1 MDRIQGGFM
10 VKGNL
15 KLFYWRLGF
24 VGVMLLAAGAGWMP
38 GSQAEATPPGS
49 KQLLVLYPAKT
60 FEGGKAHFYEH
71 KTDAGTTIKYFILQS
86 SDGVI
91 RAAFDACDVCWAEG
105 KGYSQKG
112 DFMICNNCKQRFAS
126 ARINEVKGGCNPH
139 PLNRQVVDGNV
150 VIKIPDILEGARF
163 FQLAKKG
170 SR

>member
-1 MDRIQGGFM
+1 MN
-10 VKGNL
+10 KGNCR
-15 KLFYWRLGF
+15 LFLWGVGLMVMASF
-24 VGVMLLAAGAGWMP
+24 VAGAGSMLT
-38 GSQAEATPPGS
+38 SRAEAAPPAS
-49 KQLLVLYPAKT
+49 QQLLVFHPAKT

-71 KTDAGTTIKYFILQS
+71 KTDEGLTIKYFILKS

-91 RAAFDACDVCWAEG
+91 RAAFDACEVCWAEG

-126 ARINEVKGGCNPH
+126 TRINEVKGGCNPH
-139 PLNRQVVDGNV
+139 PLNRQIVDSNV

-170 SR
+170 KR